1 MRIGVVLASLK
12 KDIETD
18 PEIQKYVSS
27 IVLQSRLKTAPSAF
41 KKMVK
46 GAKRRD
52 ELFDLLGLRIIITE
66 RQDDDFEDDDCDGED
81 VQVDITDDEKVTS
94 SKNDDNDDDMM
105 TVAPSSAK
113 QFREK
118 QAIYRMEVL
127 LNRSS

>member
-94 SKNDDNDDDMM
+94 SENDDNDDDMM
-105 TVAPSSAK
+105 TVTPSPVK

>member
-94 SKNDDNDDDMM
+94 SKNDDNDGIQER
-105 TVAPSSAK
+105 VFFNP
-113 QFREK
+113 
-118 QAIYRMEVL
+118 
-127 LNRSS
+127 